1 MNECETVK
9 ERSPGGLGRMCGRC
23 IRGLAIRPA
32 VPEREPRQSDD
43 LFSHAPLIGPSSLR
57 TLSANLVAFCPSPTS
72 FKSRK
77 YPMTLGLQQSPQPK
91 SSPTPRQ
98 PFSDAPCLR
107 GLAQRDDEM
116 EEDIIAT
123 PVRCGTR
130 RTTHACKGG
139 PSSRSRM
146 S

>member
-1 MNECETVK
+1 MTECGIVQ
-9 ERSPGGLGRMCGRC
+9 ERSPGGLGSMCGRC
-23 IRGLAIRPA
+23 IRGLAIRPT

-77 YPMTLGLQQSPQPK
+77 CPMTPGLQLSPPTK
-91 SSPTPRQ
+91 FSPTLRQ

-116 EEDIIAT
+116 EEDIIVT
-123 PVRCGTR
+123 LVRCGTR